1 MRIIGRTIIDK
12 LFITHW
18 KRKIYR
24 NEHLWKKYF
33 FTKDLNLIL
42 NPQPHAVVKEGRALK
57 LTCQSNRSGGVY
69 WFYTVGDNGRQIE
82 LGTGGGDFKYC
93 VNQTQLATI
102 ECRFE
107 EPWTFKLTLLT
118 PVHNQIII
126 CARTLNRVVSNSST
140 TIFIQGKLLWFW
152 NSNILIQTHSY
163 VILLS

>member
-1 MRIIGRTIIDK
+1 M
-12 LFITHW
+12 
-18 KRKIYR
+18 
-24 NEHLWKKYF
+24 
-33 FTKDLNLIL
+33 
-42 NPQPHAVVKEGRALK
+42 
-57 LTCQSNRSGGVY
+57 Y
-69 WFYTVGDNGRQIE
+69 WFYTVDNNGRQIE

-140 TIFIQGKLLWFW
+140 AIFIQGKLFGFETSTISFKHIHL
-152 NSNILIQTHSY
+152 
-163 VILLS
+163 